1 MNLFSFFRRN
11 KLVQK
16 LIKKPSAARGEHYDL
31 QSVYDHLNA
40 LYFDNRL
47 ELTIHWF
54 GCPHRKVKTQRILGL
69 YDFQSRQIKIHR
81 LLDHPQFPSYFIS
94 YVVYH
99 EMLHSVLP
107 PLKRK
112 KGRLRIHHGEFKERE
127 KCFAE
132 YDLARQFEKQNT
144 KLFFMARGL

>member
-1 MNLFSFFRRN
+1 MNLFSFFRR
-11 KLVQK
+11 
-16 LIKKPSAARGEHYDL
+16 KPVPKPLKEVGDVLGSHYDL
-31 QSVYDHLNA
+31 QSVYNRLNA
-40 LYFDNRL
+40 MYFDNRL
-47 ELTIHWF
+47 DLSIEWF
-54 GCPHRKVKTQRILGL
+54 GCPDRRVRTQRILGL

-81 LLDHPQFPSYFIS
+81 LLDHPRFPPYFIS

-112 KGRLRIHHGEFKERE
+112 KGRLRIHHVEFKERE

-132 YDLARQFEKQNT
+132 YGLAREFEKQNK
-144 KLFFMARGL
+144 KLFFMSRNQG